1 MGSKFPCTGSG
12 NTGLYVSFCLTGN
25 AYLRNT
31 TWSCLFK
38 KIKKNL
44 DVQFYRHKCSMV
56 IAETLLEG
64 KRKKC
69 YLLDHLILT
78 LLKTQEIP
86 GFTLPTHPFSLL

>member
-1 MGSKFPCTGSG
+1 MFNMMFSG
-12 NTGLYVSFCLTGN
+12 RGELMSEDFKGDFRERKKSYG
-25 AYLRNT
+25 RNEFTRINHWRLMT
-31 TWSCLFK
+31 TK
-38 KIKKNL
+38 
-44 DVQFYRHKCSMV
+44 FYRHKCSMV

>member
-1 MGSKFPCTGSG
+1 MFNMMFSG
-12 NTGLYVSFCLTGN
+12 RGELMSEDLKGDFRERKKSYG
-25 AYLRNT
+25 RNEFTWINHWRLMT
-31 TWSCLFK
+31 TK
-38 KIKKNL
+38 
-44 DVQFYRHKCSMV
+44 FYRHKCSMV